1 MDSEVSFQMREFVVR
16 LITAGVRA
24 REGLLPRAGLGAEAG
39 AEAGGRGRRLVEDE
53 ELAGAARAHEDGDR
67 RLKDGGCEAHLW

>member
-24 REGLLPRAGLGAEAG
+24 REGLLPRAGLGAEA
-39 AEAGGRGRRLVEDE
+39 EAGARGRRLVEDE